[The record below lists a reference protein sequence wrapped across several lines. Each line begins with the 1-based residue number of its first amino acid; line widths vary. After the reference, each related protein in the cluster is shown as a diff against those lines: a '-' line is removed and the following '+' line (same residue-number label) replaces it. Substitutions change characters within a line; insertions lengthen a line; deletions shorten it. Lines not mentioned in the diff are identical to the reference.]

1 MDKFISYQD
10 ILINLN
16 EIRYAEIEP
25 GTENLL
31 ITMKDSRV
39 YIFENKQEDI
49 LTSIKRLTQ
58 AEEQL

>member
-39 YIFENKQEDI
+39 HIFEDKQEDI
-49 LTSIKRLTQ
+49 LISIKRLTQ

>member
-39 YIFENKQEDI
+39 YIFEDKQEDI